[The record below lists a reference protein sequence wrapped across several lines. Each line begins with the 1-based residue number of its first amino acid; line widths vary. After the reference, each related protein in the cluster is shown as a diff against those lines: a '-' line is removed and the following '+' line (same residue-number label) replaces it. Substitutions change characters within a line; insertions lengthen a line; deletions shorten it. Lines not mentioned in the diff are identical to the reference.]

1 MKAKESLFL
10 LLSGITA
17 FTVLMTGCVKQ
28 PDYSGPD
35 DNGQGGGNGFD
46 YATVADVKINVDYS
60 MKGNKAVFEVFAE
73 NPVIE
78 KDGLLVRK
86 EGVKSL
92 LKAYTDRDSKYSG
105 VVNLPTAARK
115 VWLYSE
121 SYGLPICI
129 EAEVTTAGISV
140 DPPASADDLRIVGSG
155 ECREISRR
163 TGFIDPRRFG
173 KQSVQ
178 YPATRQVDMERT
190 AALYYRR
197 DF

>member
-92 LKAYTDRDSKYSG
+92 LKAYTDRDSRYSG
-105 VVNLPTAARK
+105 VVNLPTATDR
-115 VWLYSE
+115 VWLYGGS
-121 SYGLPICI
+121 P
-129 EAEVTTAGISV
+129 TAC
-140 DPPASADDLRIVGSG
+140 PPVWK
-155 ECREISRR
+155 RR
-163 TGFIDPRRFG
+163 
-173 KQSVQ
+173 
-178 YPATRQVDMERT
+178 
-190 AALYYRR
+190 
-197 DF
+197 

>member
-129 EAEVTTAGISV
+129 EAEVTTAGISGR
-140 DPPASADDLRIVGSG
+140 PADDLRIVGSG

>member
-92 LKAYTDRDSKYSG
+92 LKAYTDRDSRYSG
-105 VVNLPTAARK
+105 VVNLPTATDR

-121 SYGLPICI
+121 SYGLCGN
-129 EAEVTTAGISV
+129 AGN
-140 DPPASADDLRIVGSG
+140 RVGDFVQPRFFPGESG
-155 ECREISRR
+155 FAAKGPYRGGRTSFPDTRR
-163 TGFIDPRRFG
+163 IDPG
-173 KQSVQ
+173 QH
-178 YPATRQVDMERT
+178 PECPD
-190 AALYYRR
+190 AAGRL
-197 DF
+197 

>member
-140 DPPASADDLRIVGSG
+140 DLQTIYASSDRANA
-155 ECREISRR
+155 
-163 TGFIDPRRFG
+163 G
-173 KQSVQ
+173 K
-178 YPATRQVDMERT
+178 
-190 AALYYRR
+190 
-197 DF
+197 